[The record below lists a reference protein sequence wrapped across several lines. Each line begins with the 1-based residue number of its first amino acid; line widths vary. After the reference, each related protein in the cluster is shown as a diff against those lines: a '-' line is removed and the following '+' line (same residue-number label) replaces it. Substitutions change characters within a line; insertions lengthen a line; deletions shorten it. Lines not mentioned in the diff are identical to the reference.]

1 MTNEPASTAPPSGVA
16 PAWAQLPDLAAA
28 RLGGTVLWAN
38 DDFFAE
44 KENLIRPEA
53 PVWREHEYTDRG
65 KWMDGWESRRR
76 RTPGHDSCIVEL
88 GLPGVVRGVVVDT
101 AFFRGNYPEH
111 CSLEACAVDG
121 SPTLDE
127 LAAPSTEW
135 VEMLPKSALRGDSK
149 NLFAIDSPYRFTH
162 LRFHIYPDGGV
173 ARLRVHGE
181 VVPDWPAILARA
193 GSVGAG
199 EAAASDADAAA
210 GAAPAPRPGEI
221 DLIAVEHGGRWL
233 AASDMFFSA
242 PQNLLMP
249 GRGVR
254 MDDGWETKR
263 RRGPGFDWVVLRLG
277 IAGTVHRVEVD
288 TAHFKG
294 NYPDTCALELATAPD
309 AASDEDWKEWPWR
322 EALPRTKLAADAV
335 HVFAAHEG
343 PPATHARFS
352 IYPDGGVSRLRL
364 WGEPSREGRRAEGLR
379 RLNALLPRQAKAAF
393 LDCCGSPVWARAMN
407 ERRPFATAGE
417 LLAAADTLWQ
427 SAGREQW
434 LEAFRSHP
442 EIGERKA
449 EAQQSGAA
457 REWSAGEQSGVRGAA
472 DSTREALAAAN
483 RAYRERF
490 GYIFIVCATG
500 KSAEEMLALC
510 EQRLANS
517 PERELEVAAEEQRKI
532 TQLRLEKLLML

>member
-1 MTNEPASTAPPSGVA
+1 MTDTIQTGPL
-16 PAWAQLPDLAAA
+16 AWTQLVDLASA
-28 RLGGTVLWAN
+28 RLGGKVLWAN
-38 DDFFAE
+38 DDFFAG
-44 KENLIRPEA
+44 KENLLKPER
-53 PVWREHEYTDRG
+53 PVWKEHEYTDRG

-121 SPTLDE
+121 
-127 LAAPSTEW
+127 APSLDALQGEGTHW
-135 VEMLPKSALRGDSK
+135 VEVLPKSQLQGDSL
-149 NLFAIDSPYRFTH
+149 NRFEIDSPNRFTH

-181 VVPDWPAILARA
+181 VVPDWPAILGRD
-193 GSVGAG
+193 G
-199 EAAASDADAAA
+199 EV
-210 GAAPAPRPGEI
+210 
-221 DLIAVEHGGRWL
+221 DLVAVEHGGRWL

-277 IAGTVHRVEVD
+277 IAGTIRRVDVD

-294 NYPDTCALELATAPD
+294 NYPDTCSLDACVAPGVGQEGAD
-309 AASDEDWKEWPWR
+309 EKHWASWAWR
-322 EALPRTKLAADAV
+322 EVLPRTKLAADTR
-335 HVFAAHEG
+335 HVFHVEDG
-343 PPATHARFS
+343 KPATHARIN

-364 WGEPSREGRRAEGLR
+364 WGTPTPEGRSAEGLR
-379 RLNALLPRQAKAAF
+379 RLNALLPRTAKAA
-393 LDCCGSPVWARAMN
+393 LLECCGSPVWARAML
-407 ERRPFATAGE
+407 ERRPFATPGE
-417 LLAAADTLWQ
+417 LYAAADVLWQ
-427 SAGREQW
+427 SAGRDEW
-434 LEAFRSHP
+434 LAAFKSHP
-442 EIGERKA
+442 EIGERRA
-449 EAQQSGAA
+449 EQAQSATEQA
-457 REWSAGEQSGVRGAA
+457 WSAAEQSGVGAA
-472 DSTREALAAAN
+472 AEETRAALLRAN
-483 RAYRERF
+483 RAYRDRF
-490 GYIFIVCATG
+490 GHIFIVCATG

-510 EQRLANS
+510 EGRLANP

-532 TQLRLEKLLML
+532 TQLRLQKLLA

>member
-1 MTNEPASTAPPSGVA
+1 MSQPPTPTADAPPP
-16 PAWAQLPDLAAA
+16 PAWLQHPDLASA
-28 RLGGTVLWAN
+28 RLGGAVLWAN

-44 KENLIRPEA
+44 KENLLKPEA

-76 RTPGHDSCIVEL
+76 RTPGHDSCIVKL

-121 SPTLDE
+121 SPSLDE
-127 LAAPSTEW
+127 LQGPATEW
-135 VEMLPKSALRGDSK
+135 VEVLPKSALRGDSK

-181 VVPDWPAILARA
+181 VVPDWPAILA
-193 GSVGAG
+193 S
-199 EAAASDADAAA
+199 AAST
-210 GAAPAPRPGEI
+210 GGEL
-221 DLIAVEHGGRWL
+221 DLVAVEHGGRWL

-277 IAGTVHRVEVD
+277 IAGTVRRVEVD

-294 NYPDTCALELATAPD
+294 NYPDTCSLEVTA
-309 AASDEDWKEWPWR
+309 AARRCRRRRVEPV
-322 EALPRTKLAADAV
+322 AV
-335 HVFAAHEG
+335 ARGAAAHQARR
-343 PPATHARFS
+343 PIRNTSSTPKRRRAATHAR
-352 IYPDGGVSRLRL
+352 INIHPDGGVSRLRL
-364 WGEPSREGRRAEGLR
+364 WGVPSADGRRAEGLR

-407 ERRPFATAGE
+407 ERRPFASAGE
-417 LLAAADTLWQ
+417 LFAAADTSWQ
-427 SAGREQW
+427 SAGRDEW
-434 LEAFRSHP
+434 LAAFKSHP
-442 EIGERKA
+442 EIGKRAA
-449 EAQQSGAA
+449 EHGQSSAAGA
-457 REWSAGEQSGVRGAA
+457 WSAAEQAGTRDAA
-472 DSTREALAAAN
+472 AATREALAAAN

-490 GYIFIVCATG
+490 GHIFIVCASG

-510 EQRLANS
+510 EQRLAN
-517 PERELEVAAEEQRKI
+517 PRDRELEVAAEEQRKI
-532 TQLRLEKLLML
+532 TRLRLEKLLAL

>member
-1 MTNEPASTAPPSGVA
+1 MTSEAPNAGAPAPP
-16 PAWAQLPDLAAA
+16 AQPPPPWLQHPDLASA
-28 RLGGTVLWAN
+28 RLGGRVLWAN

-44 KENLIRPEA
+44 KENLLKPEA

-76 RTPGHDSCIVEL
+76 RTPGHDSCIVKL
-88 GLPGVVRGVVVDT
+88 ALPGVLRGVVVDT

-111 CSLEACAVDG
+111 ASIEACAVDG
-121 SPTLDE
+121 DPSVEE
-127 LAAPSTEW
+127 LQGAGTEW
-135 VEMLPKSALRGDSK
+135 VEVLPKSALRGDSR
-149 NLFAIDSPYRFTH
+149 NHFAIDTPNRFTH

-181 VVPDWPAILARA
+181 VVPDWPRIL
-193 GSVGAG
+193 GGAG
-199 EAAASDADAAA
+199 DAAA
-210 GAAPAPRPGEI
+210 REV
-221 DLIAVEHGGRWL
+221 DLVAVEHGGRWL

-263 RRGPGFDWVVLRLG
+263 RRGPGFDWVVLRFG
-277 IAGTVHRVEVD
+277 IAGTIRRVEVD

-294 NYPDTCALELATAPD
+294 NYPDTCALEVAAAPEG
-309 AASDEDWKEWPWR
+309 AEEADWGSWEWR
-322 EALPRTKLAADAV
+322 EVLPRTKLEADHVHTFAV
-335 HVFAAHEG
+335 EEA

-417 LLAAADTLWQ
+417 LFAAADTLWQ
-427 SAGREQW
+427 SAGRDEW
-434 LEAFRSHP
+434 LTAFRSHP

-449 EAQQSGAA
+449 EAAQSAA
-457 REWSAGEQSGVRGAA
+457 GQTWSSEEQAGMRGVA
-472 DSTREALAAAN
+472 DTTRTELAAAN
-483 RAYRERF
+483 GAYRERF

-510 EQRLANS
+510 ARRLANP

>member
-1 MTNEPASTAPPSGVA
+1 MSDPHRPTDDPAQR
-16 PAWAQLPDLAAA
+16 PAWLQHPDLAAA
-28 RLGGTVLWAN
+28 RLGGTLLWAN

-44 KENLIRPEA
+44 KENLLKPEA

-88 GLPGVVRGVVVDT
+88 GLPGVLRGVVVDT

-111 CSLEACAVDG
+111 CSLEACAADG
-121 SPTLDE
+121 SPSLDE
-127 LAAPSTEW
+127 LQGASTEW
-135 VEMLPKSALRGDSK
+135 VEVLPKSALRGDSQ
-149 NLFAIDSPYRFTH
+149 NLFTIDSPYRFTH

-181 VVPDWPAILARA
+181 VVPDWPAILA
-193 GSVGAG
+193 
-199 EAAASDADAAA
+199 AAASNE
-210 GAAPAPRPGEI
+210 GEV
-221 DLIAVEHGGRWL
+221 DLVAVEHGGRWL

-277 IAGTVHRVEVD
+277 IAGTVRRVEVD

-294 NYPDTCALELATAPD
+294 NYPDSCSVEVSAAPD
-309 AASDEDWKEWPWR
+309 GASDAEWKEWGWR
-322 EALPRTKLAADAV
+322 EVLPRTKLQADAQ
-335 HVFAAHEG
+335 HIFDAAEA
-343 PPATHARFS
+343 PPATHGRIN

-364 WGEPSREGRRAEGLR
+364 WGVPSAEGRRAEGLR
-379 RLNALLPRQAKAAF
+379 RLNALLPRQAKSAF
-393 LDCCGSPVWARAMN
+393 LDCCGSPAWARAMN
-407 ERRPFATAGE
+407 ERRPFASAGE
-417 LLAAADTLWQ
+417 LFAAADTLWQ
-427 SAGREQW
+427 AAGRDEW
-434 LEAFRSHP
+434 LTAFKSHP

-449 EAQQSGAA
+449 EQTQSSAA
-457 REWSAGEQSGVRGAA
+457 SGWSAAEQAGTRDAGEA
-472 DSTREALAAAN
+472 TRDALAAAN
-483 RAYRERF
+483 RSYRERF
-490 GYIFIVCATG
+490 GHIFIVCATG

-510 EQRLANS
+510 EARLAN
-517 PERELEVAAEEQRKI
+517 PHERELEVAAEEQCKI
-532 TQLRLEKLLML
+532 TRLRLEKLLAL